1 MSSKIYPTCLT
12 RDYLS
17 RWDLSNAVR
26 ESIQN
31 FIDCGE
37 DNYQLYRFGNTIE
50 MESFVGTIDPKNLL
64 LGVGSKTNDENSRG
78 GFSEGLLLS
87 LLIFARENVDM
98 TFINGDKQWVPTFDW
113 NEDYKCE
120 TLYIVEE
127 DAEDP
132 VDDSVKIVFEL
143 PSRVADEVELNTLQM
158 QNDYAKFETDEG
170 TILLDKEHQGRI
182 YVGGLFVDNFR
193 SEYGF
198 DFPPQC
204 FALDRDRKS
213 LDPWSVKWQVRQL
226 ISQMSES
233 EEIDEDVSDRL
244 VTSMSKGDEAFGVL
258 DDYKVGENKSLITSA
273 EKLYKENYD
282 GKILTSDYDEAE
294 KLKEAG
300 NKNVAYCNNKSF
312 VKLVQKSD
320 SHKVVFGAR
329 KEKEE
334 VSVEDLLDNF
344 EEKWQIDM
352 DTEMYEA
359 WRELSEKIKSQI

>member
-1 MSSKIYPTCLT
+1 MSKTYPTCLT
-12 RDYLS
+12 RDYLF
-17 RWDLSNAVR
+17 RWNLPNSVR

-31 FIDCGE
+31 FLDCGE
-37 DNYQLYRFGNTIE
+37 GNYQLYRFGNTIE

-132 VDDSVKIVFEL
+132 VEDGVKIILNL

-158 QNDYAKFETDEG
+158 QDDYAKFETDEG

-182 YVGGLFVDNFR
+182 YVGGLFVDNFQ

-213 LDPWSVKWQVRQL
+213 LKPWDVKWQVRHL
-226 ISQMSES
+226 INQMSS
-233 EEIDEDVSDRL
+233 DGEIDEDVSDRL
-244 VTSMSKGDEAFGVL
+244 VTSMSKGDEAFTAL
-258 DDYKVGENKSLITSA
+258 DEYQVSKNKSLITSA

-282 GKILTSDYDEAE
+282 GDKILTSNYDEAE

-300 NKNVAYCNNKSF
+300 NKNVVYCNNESF
-312 VKLVQKSD
+312 VKLVQKTD

-344 EEKWQIDM
+344 EKEWQIDM
-352 DTEMYEA
+352 DTDMYEA